1 MKLLS
6 RFVRHAKR
14 RAEERERARGLYI
27 AAVAQARRPGF
38 YTECGV
44 ADDLDG
50 RFDLIVLHVYLTV
63 RALSPTGEIGKRLAD
78 YMFRIMMDDMDL
90 NLREMGVSD
99 LRVGKRV
106 KSMARAFYGR
116 AAAYEKAI
124 EADEDNESEGV
135 ELKAAIERNIYGADE
150 PSATQVAELLAY
162 VWRTEETLTQLPDD
176 ELLSGRVV
184 YPAAPGDEAAVIQEK
199 TLSNSVDSR

>member
-6 RFVRHAKR
+6 GLLRRAKR
-14 RAEERERARGLYI
+14 RADERERARDLYI

-44 ADDLDG
+44 TDDLDG
-50 RFDLIVLHVYLTV
+50 RFDLTVLHVFLTIRV
-63 RALSPTGEIGKRLAD
+63 LRPSRETGKRLAD
-78 YMFRIMMDDMDL
+78 YMYRIMMDDMDL

-116 AAAYEKAI
+116 AAAYEKAFKVDGDSDSGG
-124 EADEDNESEGV
+124 E
-135 ELKAAIERNIYGADE
+135 ELKAALKRNIYGADD
-150 PSATQVAELLAY
+150 PDAAQLAKLLTY
-162 VWRTEETLTQLPDD
+162 VWRAEEVLTALPDD

-184 YPAAPGDEAAVIQEK
+184 FPTAPGEDVYGNDTK
-199 TLSNSVDSR
+199 S

>member
-1 MKLLS
+1 MKLL
-6 RFVRHAKR
+6 RGLLQHAKR
-14 RAEERERARGLYI
+14 RADEREVARSLYI
-27 AAVAQARRPGF
+27 AAVAQARRPTF

-50 RFDLIVLHVYLTV
+50 RFDLIVLHVVLTV
-63 RALSPTGEIGKRLAD
+63 RALSPTGETGKRLAD

-124 EADEDNESEGV
+124 KVDRDNDSGGE
-135 ELKAAIERNIYGADE
+135 ELKAVLRRNVYGADN
-150 PSATQVAELLAY
+150 PGVTKIARLLNYVLRAETIL
-162 VWRTEETLTQLPDD
+162 TELPDD

-184 YPAAPGDEAAVIQEK
+184 FPNAPGG
-199 TLSNSVDSR
+199 NSYGNETKP

>member
-6 RFVRHAKR
+6 GLLRHAKR
-14 RAEERERARGLYI
+14 RADERERARDLYLR
-27 AAVAQARRPGF
+27 AVAQARRPGF

-44 ADDLDG
+44 ADNLDG

-63 RALSPTGEIGKRLAD
+63 RALGPTEEVGKRLAD
-78 YMFRIMMDDMDL
+78 YIFRIMMDDMDL

-116 AAAYEKAI
+116 AAAYQNAI
-124 EADEDNESEGV
+124 EADSENGGQ
-135 ELKAAIERNIYGADE
+135 ELKVALERNIYGADE
-150 PSATQVAELLAY
+150 PDQRQIAKLLAY
-162 VWRTEETLTQLPDD
+162 VWRAEKALTELPDE
-176 ELLSGRVV
+176 ELLSGRIAF
-184 YPAAPGDEAAVIQEK
+184 PTAPGEDSCENEAK
-199 TLSNSVDSR
+199 S